1 MEVSKLFKYLIPMDI
16 KSLSKKERCYS
27 ILLYI
32 VPFLLFCLVLS
43 ISANDFSFM
52 ILWGLYCI
60 LLFPWFFYLLSYER
74 LERKYKILSD
84 IRFGNT
90 YEFFSKLMVFSVP
103 GVIITLLV
111 LSNLLGYF
119 SLGITISLAFIIPSF
134 ALLFRNDVFNDN
146 SCIDGDEIILGYIPT
161 WYALLSLV
169 IGIYGYVHALKMTN
183 ISVSIILIVVTIIFQ
198 IFFVVPDQFN
208 RFTPFD
214 VKYKKGGLM
223 LIISLLLI
231 YIVLLFFISWQF
243 LSNIENIN
251 LSFESIIRKV
261 IIWGVGIGLAI
272 LFARK
277 IKMMGK

>member
-1 MEVSKLFKYLIPMDI
+1 MDVSKLFKYLIPIDI

-90 YEFFSKLMVFSVP
+90 YEF
-103 GVIITLLV
+103 LLV

-183 ISVSIILIVVTIIFQ
+183 ISVSVILIVVTIIFQ

-277 IKMMGK
+277 IKKMGK